1 MRSTIPRLGAVFVS
15 LGLILAA
22 CGGTIELRLAGW
34 RAVR

>member
-22 CGGTIELRLAGW
+22 CGGTTSSGSQV
-34 RAVR
+34 RAIR